1 VGAVQAAGPA
11 GRSAPLVVDHYTP
24 ACIVLWKLS
33 SSSAG
38 DCVASL
44 KAARGR
50 ASGPSEKLLCGLE
63 DLAGRCAPPSRLTIN
78 DIRFGCF
85 PALL

>member
-50 ASGPSEKLLCGLE
+50 ASGPSEKLPCGFE
-63 DLAGRCAPPSRLTIN
+63 DSAGRWSVCAAEQIN
-78 DIRFGCF
+78 NK
-85 PALL
+85 